1 MTTLSRADRRAPV
14 QRLQHV
20 LSSLRPG
27 GSAADDGRARV
38 ALAQPAGGGG
48 GAANYALAA
57 KFQPGRVEQMIYS
70 TAVRLGFYP
79 IVTLQYSSTTSY
91 QVSYHIQQLFS

>member
-1 MTTLSRADRRAPV
+1 MTTLSRADRRASV

-27 GSAADDGRARV
+27 GSVADDGRARAP

-48 GAANYALAA
+48 TANYALAA

-70 TAVRLGFYP
+70 TAVNLELYP

-91 QVSYHIQQLFS
+91 QGS